1 MARPRL
7 WTSSAHALTVLV
19 MLFQSMLF
27 RRFLTSKGRERGLLS
42 LKHPSDSNW
51 TENDK
56 KKERKRKESGV
67 VEGGGGGVLRKT
79 GDGTLLFLTCVQNLI
94 KKITIKAWHSVRDL
108 RVILIFVCEIPHL
121 IWLLKGHLFFHHV
134 FCSVPLTSDL
144 YNPLLWYI
152 SLSH

>member
-19 MLFQSMLF
+19 MLFQSMYF
-27 RRFLTSKGRERGLLS
+27 RRFSTSKGRERGLLS

-56 KKERKRKESGV
+56 KEKKKKRKWWQ
-67 VEGGGGGVLRKT
+67 K
-79 GDGTLLFLTCVQNLI
+79 N
-94 KKITIKAWHSVRDL
+94 KKKKQKNRWRDTPISHL
-108 RVILIFVCEIPHL
+108 CSKPHKKSQSKRDIRYVICATFVCEISHL
-121 IWLLKGHLFFHHV
+121 IWLLKGQLFFHHV
-134 FCSVPLTSDL
+134 FYSVPLTSDL

-152 SLSH
+152 SLSQE

>member
-19 MLFQSMLF
+19 MLFQSMFF
-27 RRFLTSKGRERGLLS
+27 RRFSTSKGRERGLLS

-56 KKERKRKESGV
+56 KGKKKKRKWC
-67 VEGGGGGVLRKT
+67 GGGGGRGVVEKNGWRDTPISHLCSKPH
-79 GDGTLLFLTCVQNLI
+79 
-94 KKITIKAWHSVRDL
+94 KKSQSKRDI
-108 RVILIFVCEIPHL
+108 RYVICATFVCEIPHL

>member
-56 KKERKRKESGV
+56 KKRKEKEKKV
-67 VEGGGGGVLRKT
+67 VWWRWEGAGGVGVEKHEWRDTPISHLRFKT
-79 GDGTLLFLTCVQNLI
+79 SQWKCDIRYVICV
-94 KKITIKAWHSVRDL
+94 T
-108 RVILIFVCEIPHL
+108 FVCEIPHL

-134 FCSVPLTSDL
+134 FCSVSLTSVL

-152 SLSH
+152 SLSQE

>member
-19 MLFQSMLF
+19 MSFQSMYF
-27 RRFLTSKGRERGLLS
+27 RRFSTSKGRERGLLS
-42 LKHPSDSNW
+42 LKHPSDSNR

-56 KKERKRKESGV
+56 KGKKKKRKWWQKNRKN
-67 VEGGGGGVLRKT
+67 RKT
-79 GDGTLLFLTCVQNLI
+79 GDGTLPFFTCVQNLI
-94 KKITIKAWHSVRDL
+94 KKSQSKRDI
-108 RVILIFVCEIPHL
+108 RYVICAIFVCGIPHL

>member
-19 MLFQSMLF
+19 MLFQSMFF
-27 RRFLTSKGRERGLLS
+27 RRFSTSKGRERGLLS

-56 KKERKRKESGV
+56 KGKKKKRKWWQ
-67 VEGGGGGVLRKT
+67 K
-79 GDGTLLFLTCVQNLI
+79 N
-94 KKITIKAWHSVRDL
+94 KKKKQKNRWRDTPISHL
-108 RVILIFVCEIPHL
+108 CSKPHKKSQSQRDIRYVICAIFVCEIPHL

-134 FCSVPLTSDL
+134 FRSVSLTSVL

-152 SLSH
+152 SLSQE

>member
-19 MLFQSMLF
+19 MLFQSMYF
-27 RRFLTSKGRERGLLS
+27 RRFSTSKGRERGLLS

-56 KKERKRKESGV
+56 KEKKKKRKWWQKNKKKN
-67 VEGGGGGVLRKT
+67 RKT
-79 GDGTLLFLTCVQNLI
+79 GDGTLPFFTCVQNLI
-94 KKITIKAWHSVRDL
+94 KKITIIAWHSVRDL
-108 RVILIFVCEIPHL
+108 RDIRVRVPHL

-134 FCSVPLTSDL
+134 FRSVSLTSVL

-152 SLSH
+152 SLSQE